1 MTSEGKIIKIAKRKI
16 YYTLLIVITLFSLI
30 YSVKGKYGILKI
42 IELRHEIAEIKNDS
56 EKISRENAAFQMKIE
71 ALKTD
76 KKAVESVAREELG
89 MVREDEVF
97 LIFRDR

>member
-1 MTSEGKIIKIAKRKI
+1 MRSEGKVIKITKRKI
-16 YYTLLIVITLFSLI
+16 YYTLLIVITLLSLI

-42 IELRHEIAEIKNDS
+42 IELRHEIADIKSDS
-56 EKISRENAAFQMKIE
+56 EKIRKENAVFQMKIE

-97 LIFRDR
+97 LLFKDR